1 MPYAPNA
8 TRKLVVTAALAGL
21 AWTGAAG
28 AQPEF
33 EPRGRMHMDGGFHQ
47 EDDVALNNDFLFRRA
62 RLGVDGSLDDDW
74 NFKLEYDFAENG
86 VSAKGVYLGRS
97 LGAGEVR
104 IGHFKAPVGLNELTS
119 SNDITFIER
128 ASSSNIIAVGRR
140 IGAGYSL
147 FGEHLGGQVMAY
159 GRSMGASTQGDMQ
172 TGLAGRL
179 VFNPLKTA
187 DQVIHLGLSAARE
200 DRGDQNSV
208 SLSDRPEARPAGQ
221 RLINTGSLPDVQT
234 TTRGGLEAAWRA
246 GPFSLEGEVLR
257 TELDRANNDNPTF
270 GGYHVQGSW
279 VLTGE
284 SRAYGGGSFGSVS
297 PAGPAGAWEL
307 AARYSHADLNDAGV
321 TGGEQNNTTLGLNWY
336 ATDQVRFMANYI
348 AVDVT
353 DSGAQGLDEQGNTIT
368 VGDDAP
374 RIFLLRAQYSF

>member
-1 MPYAPNA
+1 MPYALNA
-8 TRKLVVTAALAGL
+8 TRRLVFTAALAGL

-28 AQPEF
+28 AEPEF

-47 EDDVALNNDFLFRRA
+47 EDDVALDNDLLFRRA
-62 RLGVDGSLDDDW
+62 RLGVDGSLDGDW
-74 NFKLEYDFAENG
+74 DFKLEYDFAEDD
-86 VSAKGVYLGRS
+86 VSAKGVYLSRA
-97 LGAGEVR
+97 LGEGNVR

-128 ASSSNIIAVGRR
+128 ASSNNIVAVGRR
-140 IGAGYSL
+140 IGLGYSR
-147 FGEHLGGQVMAY
+147 FGTQFGGQVMAY
-159 GRSMGASTQGDMQ
+159 GRSMGATTQGDMQ

-179 VFNPLKTA
+179 VFTPVKTA
-187 DQVIHLGLSAARE
+187 DQLIHLGLSAAHE
-200 DRGDQNSV
+200 DRGDQNTV
-208 SLSDRPEARPAGQ
+208 GVSDRPEARPAGE
-221 RLINTGSLPDVQT
+221 RLINTGDLADVDA

-246 GPFSLEGEVLR
+246 GPFSLEAEYLQA
-257 TELDRANNDNPTF
+257 ELDRANNANPSF

-284 SRAYGGGSFGSVS
+284 SRAYGGGSFGGVS

-307 AARYSHADLNDAGV
+307 AARYSHADLNDAGLR
-321 TGGEQNNTTLGLNWY
+321 GGEQNNATLGLNWY
-336 ATDQVRFMANYI
+336 ATDQVRFMANAI

-353 DSGAQGLDEQGNTIT
+353 DSGAQASDDQGNPIT
-368 VGDDAP
+368 VGDEAP

>member
-1 MPYAPNA
+1 MPYTPNA
-8 TRKLVVTAALAGL
+8 TRKLVLTAALAGF
-21 AWTGAAG
+21 AWTGLAG

-47 EDDVALNNDFLFRRA
+47 EDDIALDNDFLFRRA
-62 RLGVDGSLDDDW
+62 RLGVDGSLDGDW
-74 NFKLEYDFAENG
+74 DFKLEYDFAEND
-86 VSAKGVYLGRS
+86 VSAKGVYLDRVLAG
-97 LGAGEVR
+97 GAVR

-128 ASSSNIIAVGRR
+128 ASSSNIISVGRR
-140 IGAGYSL
+140 IGLGYSR

-159 GRSMGASTQGDMQ
+159 GRSMGAETQGDMQ
-172 TGLAGRL
+172 TGVAGRL
-179 VFNPLKTA
+179 VFNPLETA

-200 DRGDQNSV
+200 DRGDQNDV
-208 SLSDRPEARPAGQ
+208 GLSDRPEARPAGQ
-221 RLINTGSLPDVQT
+221 RLINTGDLPDVDA

-246 GPFSLEGEVLR
+246 GPFSLEAEYLQA
-257 TELDRANNDNPTF
+257 ELERRNNDNPTF
-270 GGYHVQGSW
+270 DGYHVQGSW

-284 SRAYGGGSFGSVS
+284 SRAYGGGSFGGVS
-297 PAGPAGAWEL
+297 PAGSAGAWEL
-307 AARYSHADLNDAGV
+307 AARYSAADLNDAGV
-321 TGGEQNNTTLGLNWY
+321 DGGEQSNTTLGLNWY

-353 DSGAQGLDEQGNTIT
+353 DSGAEGLDGQGNTIT

-374 RIFLLRAQYSF
+374 RIVLLRAQYSF

>member
-1 MPYAPNA
+1 MQYAPNP
-8 TRKLVVTAALAGL
+8 TRKLVLTAALAGL
-21 AWTGAAG
+21 TWTGAVG

-33 EPRGRMHMDGGFHQ
+33 EPRGRMHMDAGFHQ
-47 EDDVALNNDFLFRRA
+47 EDDIALDNDLLVRRA
-62 RLGVDGSLDDDW
+62 RLGVDGSLDGDW
-74 NFKLEYDFAENG
+74 DFKLEYDFAEND
-86 VSAKGVYLGRS
+86 VSAKGVYLGRD
-97 LGAGEVR
+97 LAGGQVR

-128 ASSSNIIAVGRR
+128 ASSNMIAVGRR
-140 IGAGYSL
+140 IGTGYSR
-147 FGEHLGGQVMAY
+147 FGQHLGGQLMAY
-159 GRSMGASTQGDMQ
+159 GRPMGATAQQGDMQ
-172 TGLAGRL
+172 TGVAGRL
-179 VFNPLKTA
+179 VFTPVKTA
-187 DQVIHLGLSAARE
+187 DQLIHLGLSAAHE
-200 DRGDQNSV
+200 DRGDQNTV

-221 RLINTGSLPDVQT
+221 RLINTGDLTDVEA

-246 GPFSLEGEVLR
+246 GPFSMEAEYLQA
-257 TELDRANNDNPTF
+257 ELDRASSDNPTF
-270 GGYHVQGSW
+270 DGYHVQGSW

-284 SRAYGGGSFGSVS
+284 SRAYGGGSFGGVS
-297 PAGPAGAWEL
+297 PAGSAGAWEL
-307 AARYSHADLNDAGV
+307 AARYSAADLNDAGV
-321 TGGEQNNTTLGLNWY
+321 TGGEQHNTTLGLNWY